1 MTFKLHTK
9 EFLAGYS
16 DMFYGKDNRE
26 NYKGQELIEYLSGME
41 DCLEDIQEEAENE
54 R

>member
-1 MTFKLHTK
+1 MTYKLHTEAFK
-9 EFLAGYS
+9 AGYS

-41 DCLEDIQEEAENE
+41 DCIEDIQEEVENE

>member
-1 MTFKLHTK
+1 MTIKLLTEAFK
-9 EFLAGYS
+9 AGYS
-16 DMFYGKDNRE
+16 DTFYGIDKRE

-41 DCLEDIQEEAENE
+41 DCIEDIQEEEENE